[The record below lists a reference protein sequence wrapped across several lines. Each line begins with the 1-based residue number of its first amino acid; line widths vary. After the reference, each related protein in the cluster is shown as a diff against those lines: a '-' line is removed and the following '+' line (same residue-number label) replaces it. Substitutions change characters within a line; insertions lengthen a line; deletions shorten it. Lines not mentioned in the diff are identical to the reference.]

1 MNISTLKE
9 AMPFLIDAEVPAM
22 LVGHHGV
29 GKTEGVRQYCRDNGF
44 MLKIL
49 NLGTQDVGDII
60 GLADFLK
67 DKDGQNVA
75 TKFMMPDWAREI
87 LQFCE
92 ANPNKKAVL
101 FLDEINRARRD
112 VLQVIF
118 PLLLEKRIHATTFPK
133 NFYPMGAMNPNTGD
147 YIVTDISDKALMD
160 RFCHI
165 KLSPSRQEFFK
176 YAKDSKFDDRVIQF
190 LTEQPELLQAELEA
204 FGLDEVKPS
213 RRSWEAVNR
222 VLKVKTPVN
231 LLPEIITGL
240 VGSTASASFIKSLSD
255 TDKPIS
261 GKQIMDEY
269 SNFKTKVQKYADA
282 KSGGRM
288 DMLKYTADSI
298 VEWVQ
303 SDKKALTK
311 DQQKNLAD
319 FLWDI
324 PRDLS
329 FGLARELY
337 MEDRTRSVIDDHAD
351 LLKDM
356 ADKRGMKVKGIN
368 DK

>member
-9 AMPFLIDAEVPAM
+9 ALPYLIEAEVPAM

-29 GKTEGVRQYCRDNGF
+29 GKTEGVRQYCKDNGF

-67 DKDGQNVA
+67 DSKGQNVA

-87 LQFCE
+87 LEFCQ
-92 ANPNKKAVL
+92 ANPDKKAVL

-176 YAKDSKFDDRVIQF
+176 YAKDKKFDERVLQF
-190 LTEQPELLQAELEA
+190 LTDQPDLLQADLEA

-213 RRSWEAVNR
+213 RRSWEAVDR
-222 VLKVKTPVN
+222 VLKVKTPLN
-231 LLPEIITGL
+231 LLPEVVTGL
-240 VGSTASASFIKSLSD
+240 VGSTASASFIKSLSE

-261 GKQIMDEY
+261 GKDVLDNY
-269 SNFKTKVQKYADA
+269 SKFQKKVKEYADA
-282 KSGGRM
+282 KNGKSRM

-298 VEWVQ
+298 TEHIQ
-303 SDKKALTK
+303 ANPKKALTK
-311 DQQKNLAD
+311 DQAKNLGD

-329 FGLARELY
+329 YGLARELY
-337 MEDRTRSVIDDHAD
+337 MEEPARPVIDAHSE

-356 ADKRGMKVKGIN
+356 ADKRGMKNVKV
-368 DK
+368 

>member
-9 AMPFLIDAEVPAM
+9 ALPYLIEAEVPAM

-29 GKTEGVRQYCRDNGF
+29 GKTEGVRQYCKDNGF

-67 DKDGQNVA
+67 DNKGQNVA

-87 LQFCE
+87 LEFCQ
-92 ANPNKKAVL
+92 ANPDKKAVL

-176 YAKDSKFDDRVIQF
+176 YAKDKKFDERVLQF
-190 LTEQPELLQAELEA
+190 LTDQPDLLQANLEA

-213 RRSWEAVNR
+213 RRSWEAVDR
-222 VLKVKTPVN
+222 VLKVKTPLN
-231 LLPEIITGL
+231 LLPEVVTGL
-240 VGSTASASFIKSLSD
+240 VGSIASASFIKSLSE

-261 GKQIMDEY
+261 GKDVLDNY
-269 SNFKTKVQKYADA
+269 SKFQKKVKEYADA
-282 KSGGRM
+282 KNGKSPM

-298 VEWVQ
+298 TEHIQ
-303 SDKKALTK
+303 ANPKKALTK
-311 DQQKNLAD
+311 DQAKNLGD

-329 FGLARELY
+329 YGLARELY
-337 MEDRTRSVIDDHAD
+337 MEEPARPVIDAHSE

-356 ADKRGMKVKGIN
+356 ADKRGMKNVKV
-368 DK
+368 